1 MMNYPWPGNIRELR
15 NTIEKIMNFKED
27 ETISLEDLP
36 EEIRN
41 IEEGKHSFDCPFK
54 DVKKKAVTQM
64 SKDYI
69 KGLLSL
75 YKGNVSKAALKAQM
89 DRGNFRKLMR
99 RFDISA
105 KEFR

>member
-1 MMNYPWPGNIRELR
+1 MNHTWPGNIRELK

-27 ETISLEDLP
+27 DTVTLEDIP
-36 EEIRN
+36 EEIRDLK
-41 IEEGKHSFDCPFK
+41 EEKHTFNRPFK
-54 DVKKKAVTQM
+54 EIKKEAVTHL

-75 YKGNVSKAALKAQM
+75 YKGNVSKASLKAQM
-89 DRGNFRKLMR
+89 DRGNFRKLMK
-99 RFDISA
+99 RFNISA

>member
-1 MMNYPWPGNIRELR
+1 
-15 NTIEKIMNFKED
+15 
-27 ETISLEDLP
+27 
-36 EEIRN
+36 
-41 IEEGKHSFDCPFK
+41 
-54 DVKKKAVTQM
+54 M